1 LEKIHFILGNQI
13 LSVPILD
20 PYLGDTHAHAWHV
33 THFPHPVPQAP
44 FSHFPTD
51 VVHLHSQRFFD
62 MLTVDFS
69 DNLTGFDVKSVSK
82 ITLECQLTTLKEF
95 SELTSVVIVIVA
107 VSGHGVQQIVAAP
120 TSCLYLNNQ
129 P

>member
-1 LEKIHFILGNQI
+1 
-13 LSVPILD
+13 
-20 PYLGDTHAHAWHV
+20 
-33 THFPHPVPQAP
+33 
-44 FSHFPTD
+44 
-51 VVHLHSQRFFD
+51 